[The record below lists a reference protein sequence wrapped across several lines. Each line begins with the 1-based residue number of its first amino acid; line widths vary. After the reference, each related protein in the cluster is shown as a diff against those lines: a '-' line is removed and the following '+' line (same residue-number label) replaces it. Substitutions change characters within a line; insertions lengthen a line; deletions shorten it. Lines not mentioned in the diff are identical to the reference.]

1 VDPFALTARS
11 RRPTRRLPVERSGKA
26 AAGEYRS
33 RITATAN
40 GNCVTHCVDTS
51 STGDPTADAMSNRKT
66 IQAVN
71 QMVEC
76 AHPAADRAWTV

>member
-1 VDPFALTARS
+1 VIDVDPRVAVCRH
-11 RRPTRRLPVERSGKA
+11 PG
-26 AAGEYRS
+26 GEYRS